1 VILCSGKVYY
11 DLLAART
18 NAKRTDIALIRVE
31 QLYPLQAQHVLE
43 VLKPYKKGTDLVW
56 VQEEPWNSGAWFYMN
71 ARMPAMLNGRFSLR
85 CVSRVESA
93 SPATGSHAAH
103 KLEQERLIAE
113 ALE

>member
-1 VILCSGKVYY
+1 MIE
-11 DLLAART
+11 A
-18 NAKRTDIALIRVE
+18 
-31 QLYPLQAQHVLE
+31 
-43 VLKPYKKGTDLVW
+43 LKPYKTGTDLVW
-56 VQEEPWNSGAWFYMN
+56 VQEEPWNSGAWFYIN
-71 ARMPAMLNGRFSLR
+71 ARLPQMVAGRFTLR